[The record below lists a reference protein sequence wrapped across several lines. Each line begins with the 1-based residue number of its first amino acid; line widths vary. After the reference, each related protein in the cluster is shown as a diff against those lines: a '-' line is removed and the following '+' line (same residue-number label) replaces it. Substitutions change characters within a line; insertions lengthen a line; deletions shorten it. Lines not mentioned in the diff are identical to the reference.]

1 MPQDHNDEFCNQ
13 SIKPWVYGLIG
24 VSVMSVM
31 WVVLKRNEIFIP
43 LELETPE
50 PPKVTSPIQ
59 GEPSF
64 PKGVMPAATV
74 TPPAAQ
80 WNDPNYARA
89 ALTKAT
95 PNGGMQLVAQQVDNA
110 GGFQNSLKDAVN
122 GIIPTVCDIHAQR
135 VVRAPRKVV
144 PDAQNLKFVP
154 PFDGVIDKFIA
165 NKGFERIGSGVF
177 VDERGYILTNYH
189 VTQDA
194 TDIMVTVFGSP
205 ARDYPAQI
213 VAQDANSDLAILKIT
228 GADVLFPEAK
238 IGDSS
243 WTQVGDYVVA
253 VGSPFGIEQT
263 VTSGIISGNRK
274 SMVIDG
280 VRYKDLFQTDASINR
295 GSSGG
300 PLVNMKGEVIG
311 INTAIYAP
319 TGVFSGTGFA
329 IPINNCKDFLS
340 ANLGKSY
347 TVPLDQKG
355 MVNVALTKFSHLQQG
370 PVPVHFGI
378 EVMAVDPIISKQ
390 YGIPLGQGVLVNRIL
405 DGSPAAMAGIMR
417 GDIVMSVAGV
427 PIVETNDIPKV
438 VTHFKAGDNVNVRI
452 YRNGKYDEVLV
463 RLQ

>member
-1 MPQDHNDEFCNQ
+1 MADEQNNEFCNQ
-13 SIKPWVYGLIG
+13 SIRPWVYGLVG
-24 VSVMSVM
+24 VSFLSVM
-31 WVVLKRNEIFIP
+31 WVVLKREEIFVP
-43 LELETPE
+43 AEME
-50 PPKVTSPIQ
+50 PPKAPKAALPAP

-64 PKGVMPAATV
+64 PKAVMPAAMAV
-74 TPPAAQ
+74 
-80 WNDPNYARA
+80 DPNYQRA

-95 PNGGMQLVAQQVDNA
+95 PNGGMQLVANQVNG
-110 GGFQNSLKDAVN
+110 GGFQDSLKDAVN
-122 GIIPTVCDIHAQR
+122 SIIPMVCDIHAR
-135 VVRAPRKVV
+135 RIPRAPRQ
-144 PDAQNLKFVP
+144 PAADAQNLKFVP

-165 NKGFERIGSGVF
+165 NKGYEKIGSGFF
-177 VDERGYILTNYH
+177 VDDRGYILTNYH

-194 TDIMVTVFGSP
+194 TDVMVTVFGTP
-205 ARDYPAQI
+205 ARDYPADI
-213 VAQDANSDLAILKIT
+213 VAQDPNADMALLKLKN
-228 GADVLFPEAK
+228 ADGPFPEAR

-280 VRYKDLFQTDASINR
+280 VRYKDLFQIDAAINR

-311 INTAIYAP
+311 MNTAIYAP
-319 TGVFSGTGFA
+319 TGVFSGTGFS

-355 MVNVALTKFSHLQQG
+355 MVNVALTKFSHLKQG

-378 EVMAVDPIISKQ
+378 EVMAVDAIIAKQ
-390 YGIPLGQGVLVNRIL
+390 YGIAVGQGVLVNRIL
-405 DGSPAAMAGIMR
+405 DGSPAAIAGIVR
-417 GDIVMSVAGV
+417 GDIIMQVAGV
-427 PIVETNDIPKV
+427 DIVETNDIPKV

-452 YRNGKYDEVLV
+452 LRNGKSDEVLV
-463 RLQ
+463 KLQ

>member
-1 MPQDHNDEFCNQ
+1 MPEDHNDEFCNQ
-13 SIKPWVYGLIG
+13 SIRPWVYGLIG
-24 VSVMSVM
+24 VSVLSVM
-31 WVVLKRNEIFIP
+31 WVVLKRNEIFVP
-43 LELETPE
+43 AEFE
-50 PPKVTSPIQ
+50 PPHMPKSMPSMT

-64 PKGVMPAATV
+64 PKGVMPAAMNAPQPV
-74 TPPAAQ
+74 
-80 WNDPNYARA
+80 DPNYARA

-95 PNGGMQLVAQQVDNA
+95 PNGGMQLVAQQVNG
-110 GGFQNSLKDAVN
+110 GGFQDSLKDSVN
-122 GIIPTVCDIHAQR
+122 AIIPTVCDIHAQR
-135 VVRAPRKVV
+135 IPRAPRKPVV
-144 PDAQNLKFVP
+144 DAQNLRFVP

-194 TDIMVTVFGSP
+194 TDIMVTVFGTP
-205 ARDYPAQI
+205 ARDYPATI
-213 VAQDANSDLAILKIT
+213 VAQDANSDLAILQIK
-228 GADVLFPEAK
+228 GADVLFPEAR

-340 ANLGKSY
+340 ATLGKSY

-355 MVNVALTKFSHLQQG
+355 MVNVALTKFSHLKQG
-370 PVPVHFGI
+370 PIPVHFGI

-405 DGSPAAMAGIMR
+405 DGSPAAIAGIMR

>member
-1 MPQDHNDEFCNQ
+1 MPDDHNDEFCNQ
-13 SIKPWVYGLIG
+13 SIRPWILGLVG
-24 VSVMSVM
+24 VSVMSVL
-31 WVVLKRNEIFIP
+31 WVVLKRQEIFTP
-43 LELETPE
+43 VEFETPNV
-50 PPKVTSPIQ
+50 PKAVTSMV

-64 PKGVMPAATV
+64 PRNVMPAAMAV
-74 TPPAAQ
+74 
-80 WNDPNYARA
+80 DPNLQRA
-89 ALTKAT
+89 GLTKAT
-95 PNGGMQLVAQQVDNA
+95 PNGGMQLVAAQVNG
-110 GGFQNSLKDAVN
+110 GGFQDSLKDAVN
-122 GIIPTVCDIHAQR
+122 SIIPTVCDIHARRIPRAARQP
-135 VVRAPRKVV
+135 VV
-144 PDAQNLKFVP
+144 DAQNLKFVP

-165 NKGFERIGSGVF
+165 NKGYEKIGSGVF
-177 VDERGYILTNYH
+177 VDDRGYILTNYH

-194 TDIMVTVFGSP
+194 TDVMVTVFGTP
-205 ARDYPAQI
+205 ARDYPAEI
-213 VAQDANSDLAILKIT
+213 VAQDANADLALLKLKT
-228 GADVLFPEAK
+228 TDGPFVEAK

-347 TVPLDQKG
+347 AVPLDKKG
-355 MVNVALTKFSHLQQG
+355 LVNVALTKFSHLQQG

-378 EVMAVDPIISKQ
+378 EVMAVDSIIAKQ
-390 YGIPLGQGVLVNRIL
+390 YGIPVGKGVLVNRIL
-405 DGSPAAMAGIMR
+405 DGSPAAIAGIMR
-417 GDIVMSVAGV
+417 GDIILSVAGV
-427 PIVETNDIPKV
+427 EITETGDIPKV
-438 VTHFKAGDNVNVRI
+438 VTHFKAGDNVNVRLL
-452 YRNGKYDEVLV
+452 RNGKADEVLV
-463 RLQ
+463 KLQ

>member
-1 MPQDHNDEFCNQ
+1 M
-13 SIKPWVYGLIG
+13 
-24 VSVMSVM
+24 
-31 WVVLKRNEIFIP
+31 
-43 LELETPE
+43 E
-50 PPKVTSPIQ
+50 PPRAPKVKLPTP

-64 PKGVMPAATV
+64 PNAVMPAAMV
-74 TPPAAQ
+74 ADPALT
-80 WNDPNYARA
+80 RA

-95 PNGGMQLVAQQVDNA
+95 PNGGMQLVANQVNG
-110 GGFQNSLKDAVN
+110 GGFQDSLKDAVN
-122 GIIPTVCDIHAQR
+122 AIIPTVCDIHAR
-135 VVRAPRKVV
+135 RIPRAPRQPAV
-144 PDAQNLKFVP
+144 DAQNLKFVP

-165 NKGFERIGSGVF
+165 NKGYEKIGSGVF
-177 VDERGYILTNYH
+177 VDDRGFILTNYH

-194 TDIMVTVFGSP
+194 TDVMVTVFGSP
-205 ARDYPAQI
+205 ARDYSAEI
-213 VAQDANSDLAILKIT
+213 VAQDPNSDLALLKLKT
-228 GADVLFPEAK
+228 TDGPFPEAR

-243 WTQVGDYVVA
+243 WSQVGDYVVA

-280 VRYKDLFQTDASINR
+280 VRYKDLFQIDAAINR

-319 TGVFSGTGFA
+319 TGVFSGTGFS

-355 MVNVALTKFSHLQQG
+355 MVNVALTKFSHLKQG

-378 EVMAVDPIISKQ
+378 EVMAVDAIIAKQ
-390 YGIPLGQGVLVNRIL
+390 YGISVGQGVLVNRIL
-405 DGSPAAMAGIMR
+405 DGSPAAIAGIMR
-417 GDIVMSVAGV
+417 GDIIMQVAGV
-427 PIVETNDIPKV
+427 DIVETNDIPKV

-452 YRNGKYDEVLV
+452 LRNGKSDEVLV
-463 RLQ
+463 KLQ